1 MRIWKRALQIRMQQS
16 KPVAN
21 MFEEK
26 INLLKKRIARAEEEQ
41 GWNSAHIYNRYW
53 KKDLAQL
60 KRELKALLKK

>member
-1 MRIWKRALQIRMQQS
+1 M
-16 KPVAN
+16 V
-21 MFEEK
+21 EEK
-26 INLLKKRIARAEEEQ
+26 IDFLKNRIARAEDEQ